1 MFPLRDTVPSRSVP
15 VVTWTLLVLNAVAW
29 LYEPMVFD
37 RLHGV
42 RTIDPAFMSR
52 YGLVP
57 LKFFWYG
64 EAHPFDWWGRF
75 SPILTSMFLHASWM
89 HFLGN
94 MLFLWIFGDNVEDR
108 LGKPRFVLFYLLCG
122 TVAALIQTYL
132 VPRSGVPMVGASG
145 AIAGVLGSY
154 FLFFPRARVLTVVP
168 IFFFIQV
175 IEIPAFFFLGFWFL
189 MQFLSG
195 AATVGDA
202 GNGGGVAFGAHVG
215 GFLAGLVLGPLLA
228 RRTARKATYPTREVF
243 HPW

>member
-1 MFPLRDTVPSRSVP
+1 MFPLRDTIPSRTTP
-15 VVTWTLLVLNAVAW
+15 VVTWALIAINVASW
-29 LYEPMVFD
+29 FHQLGQGSHFERYLFD
-37 RLHGV
+37 H
-42 RTIDPAFMSR
+42 
-52 YGLVP
+52 GLVP
-57 LKFFWYG
+57 QVYFWHAARY
-64 EAHPFDWWGRF
+64 PYDLVGRF
-75 SPILTSMFLHASWM
+75 TPVVTSMFLHASWM
-89 HFLGN
+89 HVIGN

-108 LGKPRFVLFYLLCG
+108 VGHLKYLVFYLLCG
-122 TVAALIQTYL
+122 TAAALIQTHL
-132 VPRSGVPMVGASG
+132 VPHSGIPMVGASG
-145 AIAGVLGSY
+145 AIAGVLGAY
-154 FLFFPRARVLTVVP
+154 FLFYPRARVLTVVP